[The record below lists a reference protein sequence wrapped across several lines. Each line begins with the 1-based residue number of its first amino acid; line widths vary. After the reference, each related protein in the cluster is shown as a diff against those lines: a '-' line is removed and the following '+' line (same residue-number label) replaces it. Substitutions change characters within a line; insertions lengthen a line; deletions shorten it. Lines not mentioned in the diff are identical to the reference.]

1 MTPPELDA
9 KQRAIVG
16 DLARA
21 LAAIPGVAA
30 LALGGSRAR
39 GRARPDSDVD
49 LGIFYSEASPFP
61 VEGVREVAAQL
72 ADAPP
77 PVVTG
82 FHEWGRWVN
91 GGAWLTIRGQR
102 VDLLYRS
109 LERIEH
115 TIAEAAAGRYEIDW
129 AQQPPFGFFG
139 PTYLG
144 ELAIAI
150 PLHDPER
157 RLAALKERATPYPEA
172 LRRAVVADSLG
183 SVEFGLRAFAPK
195 FAAAGDAYGT
205 VGCLAR
211 FAHRLVLALFA
222 LNGVH
227 FLNEK
232 TALAETGGF
241 AAVPSGFARR
251 VQAVLANAGA
261 SPDALQASVAAI
273 DGLFGETV
281 ALCGDLYRPRALP
294 G

>member
-1 MTPPELDA
+1 MDLSDV
-9 KQRAIVG
+9 QRTILQ
-16 DLARA
+16 DLVRA
-21 LAAIPGVAA
+21 LAAIDGVRAV
-30 LALGGSRAR
+30 ALGGSRAR

-49 LGIFYSEASPFP
+49 LGIYYSDASPFD
-61 VEGVREVAAQL
+61 VERIRAL
-72 ADAPP
+72 AEERNDLPR

-82 FHEWGRWVN
+82 FYEWGRWVN
-91 GGAWLTIRGQR
+91 GGAWLTIRGER

-109 LERIEH
+109 LEHGER
-115 TIAEAAAGRYEIDW
+115 TLAEAEAGRYEIDW
-129 AQQPPFGFFG
+129 VQQPPFGFFG

-144 ELAIAI
+144 ELAIAV

-157 RLAALKERATPYPEA
+157 RLAALKKRATAYPEA
-172 LRRAVVADSLG
+172 LRRSVVQDSLW

-222 LNGVH
+222 LNRAH

-232 TALAETGGF
+232 TALAEIGGF
-241 AAVPSGFARR
+241 AAAPNGFARR
-251 VQAVLANAGA
+251 VQAVLASAGA
-261 SPDALQASVAAI
+261 SPDALAASVSAF
-273 DGLFGETV
+273 DELFRETA
-281 ALCGDLYRPRALP
+281 ALCGDLYRSRALP

>member
-1 MTPPELDA
+1 M
-9 KQRAIVG
+9 
-16 DLARA
+16 DLTVVQGAVVDDLVRA
-21 LAAIPGVAA
+21 LAAIDGVRVV
-30 LALGGSRAR
+30 ALGGSRAR
-39 GRARPDSDVD
+39 GRARSDSDVD
-49 LGIFYSEASPFP
+49 LGIYYSDASPFA
-61 VEGVREVAAQL
+61 VERIRALAAERN
-72 ADAPP
+72 DFPR

-82 FHEWGRWVN
+82 FYEWGRWVN
-91 GGAWLTIRGQR
+91 GGAWLTIRGER

-109 LERIEH
+109 LEQGER
-115 TIAEAAAGRYEIDW
+115 TLAEAEAGRYEIDW

-157 RLAALKERATPYPEA
+157 RLAALKERATAYPEA
-172 LRRAVVADSLG
+172 LRRSVVQDSLW

-222 LNGVH
+222 LNRAH
-227 FLNEK
+227 FPNEK
-232 TALAETGGF
+232 TALAEIGGF
-241 AAVPSGFARR
+241 AVVPNGFARR
-251 VQAVLANAGA
+251 LQAILARAGA
-261 SPDALQASVAAI
+261 SPDELAASVAAL
-273 DGLFGETV
+273 GELFRETA
-281 ALCGDLYRPRALP
+281 ALCGDLYRSRVLP

>member
-1 MTPPELDA
+1 MTDLDA
-9 KQRAIVG
+9 GRRESV
-16 DLARA
+16 DELVRA
-21 LAAIPGVAA
+21 LAAIDGVRAV
-30 LALGGSRAR
+30 ALGGSRAR

-49 LGIFYSEASPFP
+49 LGIYYSEAAPFE
-61 VEGVREVAAQL
+61 VERVRKVAEERN
-72 ADAPP
+72 DTPR

-82 FHEWGRWVN
+82 FYEWGRWVN
-91 GGAWLTIRGQR
+91 GGAWLTLRGQR

-109 LERIEH
+109 LEQLER
-115 TIAEAAAGRYEIDW
+115 TLAEAQAGRYEIDW

-144 ELAIAI
+144 ELAIAV

-157 RLAALKERATPYPEA
+157 RLSALKERAAAYPEA
-172 LRRAVVADSLG
+172 LRRAMIQDSLW

-222 LNGVH
+222 LNRAH

-232 TALAETGGF
+232 TALAEIGGF
-241 AAVPSGFARR
+241 SAAPNGFARR
-251 VQAVLANAGA
+251 VQAVLASAGA
-261 SPDALQASVAAI
+261 SPDALAASVSAI
-273 DGLFGETV
+273 DALFRETV
-281 ALCGDLYRPRALP
+281 ALCGDLYRPRTLP

>member
-1 MTPPELDA
+1 MTEPDAGRREVVDEL
-9 KQRAIVG
+9 VH
-16 DLARA
+16 A
-21 LAAIPGVAA
+21 LAAIGGVRAV
-30 LALGGSRAR
+30 ALGGSRAR
-39 GRARPDSDVD
+39 GRARPGSDVD
-49 LGIFYSEASPFP
+49 LGVYYSEAAPFDVERIRKVAEERNDSP
-61 VEGVREVAAQL
+61 R
-72 ADAPP
+72 

-82 FHEWGRWVN
+82 FYEWGRWVN

-109 LERIEH
+109 LEHLER
-115 TIAEAAAGRYEIDW
+115 TLAEARAGRYEIDW

-144 ELAIAI
+144 ELAIAV

-222 LNGVH
+222 LNRVH

-232 TALAETGGF
+232 TALAEIEGF
-241 AAVPSGFARR
+241 AAAPAGFARR
-251 VQAVLANAGA
+251 VQEVLAAAGA
-261 SPDALQASVAAI
+261 SPEALAASVAAV
-273 DGLFGETV
+273 DELFRETV
-281 ALCGDLYRPRALP
+281 ALSGELYAPRALP

>member
-1 MTPPELDA
+1 MTELDA
-9 KQRAIVG
+9 GRREVV
-16 DLARA
+16 DELVHA
-21 LAAIPGVAA
+21 LAAIGGVRAV
-30 LALGGSRAR
+30 ALGGSRAR
-39 GRARPDSDVD
+39 GRARPGSDVD
-49 LGIFYSEASPFP
+49 LGVYYSEAAPFDVERVRKVAEERNDSP
-61 VEGVREVAAQL
+61 R
-72 ADAPP
+72 

-82 FHEWGRWVN
+82 FQEWGRWVN
-91 GGAWLTIRGQR
+91 GGAWLTLRGQR

-109 LERIEH
+109 LEHLER
-115 TIAEAAAGRYEIDW
+115 TIAEARAGRYEIDW

-144 ELAIAI
+144 ELAIAV

-157 RLAALKERATPYPEA
+157 RLAVLKERATPYPEA

-183 SVEFGLRAFAPK
+183 SVAFGLRAFAPR

-222 LNGVH
+222 LNRVH

-232 TALAETGGF
+232 TALAEIAGF
-241 AAVPSGFARR
+241 AAAPPGFARR
-251 VQAVLANAGA
+251 VQGVLAAAGA
-261 SPDALQASVAAI
+261 SPEALAASVAAM
-273 DGLFGETV
+273 DELFRETV
-281 ALCGDLYRPRALP
+281 ALSGELYSPRALP

>member
-1 MTPPELDA
+1 MTDLDA
-9 KQRAIVG
+9 GRREIVD
-16 DLARA
+16 DLVRA
-21 LAAIPGVAA
+21 LAAIDGVRAV
-30 LALGGSRAR
+30 ALGGSRTR
-39 GRARPDSDVD
+39 GRARPESDVD
-49 LGIFYSEASPFP
+49 LGIYYSETAPF
-61 VEGVREVAAQL
+61 EIGRIREVAQQRN
-72 ADAPP
+72 DTPR

-82 FHEWGRWVN
+82 FYEWGRWVN

-109 LERIEH
+109 LEHLER
-115 TIAEAAAGRYEIDW
+115 TLAEAQAGRYEIDW

-144 ELAIAI
+144 ELAIAV

-157 RLAALKERATPYPEA
+157 RLAALKERATAYPEA
-172 LRRAVVADSLG
+172 LRYSVVQDSLW
-183 SVEFGLRAFAPK
+183 SVEFGLHAFAPD

-222 LNGVH
+222 LNRAH

-232 TALAETGGF
+232 TALAEIGEF
-241 AAVPSGFARR
+241 AAVPRGFAGR
-251 VQAVLANAGA
+251 VQGILAHVGA
-261 SPDALQASVAAI
+261 SSGELAASVAAF
-273 DGLFGETV
+273 DELFRETV
-281 ALCGDLYRPRALP
+281 ALAGELHRPRALP

>member
-1 MTPPELDA
+1 MDLSDV
-9 KQRAIVG
+9 QRTILQ
-16 DLARA
+16 DLVRA
-21 LAAIPGVAA
+21 LAAIDGVRAV
-30 LALGGSRAR
+30 ALGGSRAR

-49 LGIFYSEASPFP
+49 LGIYYSDASPFD
-61 VEGVREVAAQL
+61 VERIRAL
-72 ADAPP
+72 AEERNDLPR

-82 FHEWGRWVN
+82 FYEWGRWVN
-91 GGAWLTIRGQR
+91 GGAWLTIRGER

-109 LERIEH
+109 LEHGER
-115 TIAEAAAGRYEIDW
+115 TLAEAEAGRYEIDW
-129 AQQPPFGFFG
+129 VQQPPFGFFG

-144 ELAIAI
+144 ELAIAV

-157 RLAALKERATPYPEA
+157 RLAALKKRATAYPEA
-172 LRRAVVADSLG
+172 LRRSVVQDSLW

-222 LNGVH
+222 LNRAH

-232 TALAETGGF
+232 TALAEIGGF
-241 AAVPSGFARR
+241 AAAPNGFARR
-251 VQAVLANAGA
+251 VQAVLASAGA
-261 SPDALQASVAAI
+261 SPDALAASVSAF
-273 DGLFGETV
+273 GELFGETA
-281 ALCGDLYRPRALP
+281 ALCGDLYRSRALP

>member
-1 MTPPELDA
+1 MTDLDA
-9 KQRAIVG
+9 GRREIVD
-16 DLARA
+16 DLVRA
-21 LAAIPGVAA
+21 LAAIDGVRAV
-30 LALGGSRAR
+30 ALGGSRTR
-39 GRARPDSDVD
+39 GRARPESDVD
-49 LGIFYSEASPFP
+49 LGIYYSETAPF
-61 VEGVREVAAQL
+61 EIGRIREVAQQRN
-72 ADAPP
+72 DTPR

-82 FHEWGRWVN
+82 FYEWGRWVN

-109 LERIEH
+109 LEHLER
-115 TIAEAAAGRYEIDW
+115 TLAEAQAGRYEIDW

-144 ELAIAI
+144 ELAIAV

-157 RLAALKERATPYPEA
+157 RLAALKERATAYPEA
-172 LRRAVVADSLG
+172 LRYSVVQDSLW
-183 SVEFGLRAFAPK
+183 SVEFGLHAFAPD

-222 LNGVH
+222 LNRAH

-232 TALAETGGF
+232 TALAEIGEF
-241 AAVPSGFARR
+241 AAVPRGFAGR
-251 VQAVLANAGA
+251 VQGILAHVGA
-261 SPDALQASVAAI
+261 SSGELAASVAAF
-273 DGLFGETV
+273 DELFRETAALAGE
-281 ALCGDLYRPRALP
+281 LHRPRALP

>member
-1 MTPPELDA
+1 MTDLDPGR
-9 KQRAIVG
+9 RAIVD
-16 DLARA
+16 DLVRA
-21 LAAIPGVAA
+21 LAAVGGVRAV
-30 LALGGSRAR
+30 ALGGSRAR

-49 LGIFYSEASPFP
+49 LGVYYSEAAPF
-61 VEGVREVAAQL
+61 EVAPIRAL
-72 ADAPP
+72 AEERNDAPR

-91 GGAWLTIRGQR
+91 GGAWLTIRGRR

-109 LERIEH
+109 LEHLER
-115 TIAEAAAGRYEIDW
+115 TLAEAEAGRYEIDW

-144 ELAIAI
+144 ELAVAV

-172 LRRAVVADSLG
+172 LRRAVVADSLW

-195 FAAAGDAYGT
+195 FAAAGDAWGT
-205 VGCLAR
+205 AGCLAR
-211 FAHRLVLALFA
+211 FVHRLVLALFA
-222 LNGVH
+222 LNRAH

-232 TALAETGGF
+232 TALAEVGGF
-241 AAVPSGFARR
+241 AAAPEDFARR
-251 VQAVLANAGA
+251 VQTILAHVGDSPGA
-261 SPDALQASVAAI
+261 LAASVAGV
-273 DGLFGETV
+273 DELLRETA
-281 ALCGDLYRPRALP
+281 ALCGELYQPRALP